1 MEYIEILFD
10 DIAQTM
16 KKAGCELTEDQ
27 LAILAECL
35 AYYLVDDQE

>member
-16 KKAGCELTEDQ
+16 KKLYPAKSNEKIDEGGED
-27 LAILAECL
+27 E
-35 AYYLVDDQE
+35 